1 MFCTY
6 GILTFN
12 YQNISVGHIGRNKAQ
27 YCLPFMK
34 KRNQFIW
41 SICLNMLQEIY
52 IKKKKHQKTN
62 TL

>member
-41 SICLNMLQEIY
+41 SICLNML
-52 IKKKKHQKTN
+52 
-62 TL
+62 